1 MTMVNDVKIVDSHV
15 HFWDI
20 ELLEYKWLL
29 EEPSIRRT
37 YLPSDL
43 LQETTDCHIDKLIFV
58 QADCLPSQGLD
69 EVKWVTELAAVETR
83 IAGIVAFA
91 PIENNTLL
99 ESTLDRLAG
108 IELVRGVRRILQSE
122 ADGFGTHK
130 EFVEGVLNLEKFG
143 FTFDVCVNHTQL
155 PDVVE
160 LVDRCPSVNFVLDH
174 LGKPDIKNKKL
185 HAWKDHISDL
195 SAHPN
200 ISCKLS
206 GMATEADRA
215 SWTTAEFVPYIEH
228 ALESFGIDRV
238 MFGGDWPVA
247 TLATTY
253 QGWFEALLDCLSH
266 LSSSELDC
274 IFQKNAEKFYRI

>member
-1 MTMVNDVKIVDSHV
+1 MVNDIKIVDSHV

-43 LQETTDCHIDKLIFV
+43 LQETTDCHIDKLVFV
-58 QADCLPSQGLD
+58 QADCRPSQGLD
-69 EVKWVTELAAVETR
+69 EVEWVTELAAVETR

-122 ADGFGTHK
+122 ADGFGTQK
-130 EFVEGVLNLEKFG
+130 AFVEGVLNLEKFG

-155 PDVVE
+155 TDVVE
-160 LVDRCPSVNFVLDH
+160 LVYRCPSVNFVLDH
-174 LGKPDIKNKKL
+174 LGKPDIKNQEF
-185 HAWKDHISDL
+185 HSWKNNISDL
-195 SAHPN
+195 AEHPN
-200 ISCKLS
+200 VYCKLS
-206 GMATEADRA
+206 GMATEADRG
-215 SWTTAEFVPYIEH
+215 SWSDAEFVPYVEH
-228 ALESFGIDRV
+228 VVECFGVNRV

-253 QGWFEALLDCLSH
+253 QRWVDALLACLSH
-266 LSSSELDC
+266 LNPVELTC
-274 IFQKNAEKFYRI
+274 VFKKNAEEFYRV